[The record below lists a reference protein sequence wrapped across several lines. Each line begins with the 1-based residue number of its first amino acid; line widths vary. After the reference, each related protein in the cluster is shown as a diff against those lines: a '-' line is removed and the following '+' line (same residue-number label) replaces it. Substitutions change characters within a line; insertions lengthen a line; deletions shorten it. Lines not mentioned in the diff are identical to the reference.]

1 MKKARKLS
9 RKYLRGN
16 HYRPSYESSIRMM
29 VRIIARRNGVPYE
42 AVEYDART
50 GNYLIHFN

>member
-29 VRIIARRNGVPYE
+29 VRIIARRNGVPFE